1 MYALIDGNSFYASCE
16 RVFRPDLQ
24 DRPVVVLSNNDGCVV
39 TLTAEAKALGLKRGV
54 PFFQVKDLI
63 RRHQVAVFSSNYELY
78 GDMSARMMATIAS
91 LVPAVEV
98 YSIDEC
104 FADLSGLNNL
114 TALGLKIRE
123 RVGQWVGIPACV
135 GIAPTKTLAKY
146 CNHLA
151 KKFPALHGVLNWN
164 DLSPVRQNN
173 ALACQGVGEIWG
185 IGAQLSNRLKKLGI
199 NTPLD
204 LSQASEDFLKQCFP
218 INVIETA
225 RELRGVEAIE
235 FEPTAAVRQR
245 IVRSRSFANDV
256 YDRDDLLSAITMHAE
271 EAARV
276 LRQEHLITSRVG
288 LFILSNRFKLEKPNY
303 TGVDF
308 LDLGTYVNDT
318 PTILNAAERLLKKL
332 FKDDIEPFTKLY
344 SWIMAHYHNVDG
356 DNDKG
361 PVGMLKEAF
370 SDEKKHS
377 FFCQML
383 KRADLNIV
391 GFHPVVRDRRIPQS
405 LRDEIM
411 KETLPE
417 PVKESLLRPTEETI
431 VFDNA
436 SSEGLFEI
444 PFDLQSN
451 GTVKFIRI
459 LDKLYDMV
467 TGPHVYYLDELGEDL
482 HYDLLFYYLNVF
494 LYNSSRSQL
503 LMTSQETALLN
514 QDIINDNRAVVWFV
528 EKKKET
534 ASSEYNR
541 GDSFGLHKNLS
552 LYNSYRIGR
561 LGAKPELG
569 SIFLDY
575 EE

>member
-91 LVPAVEV
+91 LVPDVEV

-276 LRQEHLITSRVG
+276 LRQEHLMTSRVG

-308 LDLGTYVNDT
+308 LDFGTYVNDT

-332 FKDDIEPFTKLY
+332 FKDGVPYKKAGIALEDIKQEGETT
-344 SWIMAHYHNVDG
+344 
-356 DNDKG
+356 NDLFDFEREKCNRLSETLDQLNAKYG
-361 PVGMLKEAF
+361 SGTICFSAQKRDTEDWKMRRQMKSPSYTTRF
-370 SDEKKHS
+370 SD
-377 FFCQML
+377 
-383 KRADLNIV
+383 
-391 GFHPVVRDRRIPQS
+391 
-405 LRDEIM
+405 
-411 KETLPE
+411 
-417 PVKESLLRPTEETI
+417 LLS
-431 VFDNA
+431 V
-436 SSEGLFEI
+436 S
-444 PFDLQSN
+444 
-451 GTVKFIRI
+451 
-459 LDKLYDMV
+459 
-467 TGPHVYYLDELGEDL
+467 
-482 HYDLLFYYLNVF
+482 
-494 LYNSSRSQL
+494 
-503 LMTSQETALLN
+503 
-514 QDIINDNRAVVWFV
+514 
-528 EKKKET
+528 
-534 ASSEYNR
+534 
-541 GDSFGLHKNLS
+541 
-552 LYNSYRIGR
+552 
-561 LGAKPELG
+561 
-569 SIFLDY
+569 
-575 EE
+575 